1 MTTPYKDEQHQG
13 DTMSD
18 DRTNNPPDPPE
29 ADDDEI
35 GADWDEMA
43 DWPLEGDEVEEDEE
57 EW

>member
-1 MTTPYKDEQHQG
+1 
-13 DTMSD
+13 MSD

-29 ADDDEI
+29 DDDDEI